1 MCDETVAEYIQRTF
15 DPDPKKRRRA
25 LKELCPCHVREDI
38 PQVWERIFEMCEDED
53 GWVRDQAI
61 HSLGDG
67 SPGRLEEQ
75 ILTVIE
81 DKYND
86 PHPEVKKKAR
96 KMLNTYRRTGKWN
109 VL

>member
-1 MCDETVAEYIQRTF
+1 MCDETVSEYIQRTY

-25 LKELCPCHVREDI
+25 LKELCPCHVQQDI

-67 SPGRLEEQ
+67 APSRLEEQ
-75 ILTVIE
+75 IIKVIE
-81 DKYND
+81 EKYND
-86 PHPEVKKKAR
+86 PHPDVKKKAR

>member
-1 MCDETVAEYIQRTF
+1 M
-15 DPDPKKRRRA
+15 
-25 LKELCPCHVREDI
+25 
-38 PQVWERIFEMCEDED
+38 
-53 GWVRDQAI
+53 RDQAI

-67 SPGRLEEQ
+67 SPSRLEEQ
-75 ILTVIE
+75 ILKVIE